1 MSFINIRNVSIYD
14 KRKGGATL
22 GKLADEYGLS
32 VERIR
37 QICLKL
43 ERVDN
48 TPYGNKTIYAVRNR
62 LPMPSRP
69 VVKEQSEATAYDY
82 IMALIPDA
90 PQNLVVRAV
99 NCVCRAFVVKGQSGL
114 YKDPPKF
121 MKLLRG
127 MTEDELM
134 AMRNCGR
141 KTYEL
146 LVKVREN
153 SEI

>member
-1 MSFINIRNVSIYD
+1 MSFINMRNVNIYD
-14 KRKGGATL
+14 KRKDGATL
-22 GKLADEYGLS
+22 SKLADEYGLS

-37 QICLKL
+37 QICIKL
-43 ERVDN
+43 ERIDN
-48 TPYGNKTIYAVRNR
+48 TPYGNRTIYAVRNG
-62 LPMPSRP
+62 LSMPSRP
-69 VVKEQSEATAYDY
+69 VVKDQSEATAHDY

-90 PQNLVVRAV
+90 PENVVVRAV
-99 NCVCRAFVVKGQSGL
+99 NCVCRKFAKEYSGL

-121 MKLLRG
+121 IKLLSG

-134 AMRNCGR
+134 TMRNCGR

-153 SEI
+153 SEF